1 MSINAVTI
9 LQQLLLSL
17 ESLTGID
24 QRAAEAGLS
33 DERRIYRRMG
43 SVGDR
48 GCRDGMGCMTR
59 VEVMKECRVIM
70 PVVLLDEDA
79 SGEVMKS
86 CK

>member
-1 MSINAVTI
+1 
-9 LQQLLLSL
+9 
-17 ESLTGID
+17 
-24 QRAAEAGLS
+24 
-33 DERRIYRRMG
+33 
-43 SVGDR
+43 VGDR